1 MPASLTIV
9 GAGPGAD
16 DLITVRAAR
25 RIAAADIVLYTP
37 AAAPLSWLRTQTK
50 DEAELIDLGVPAGED
65 VLDVLRR
72 AVRDK
77 LAVVR
82 LHPGDPAAWPELR
95 AQRETCTRLG
105 IDVEV
110 VPGVSQESAV
120 AASLGVALVE
130 PAHADTV
137 VVSGQDL
144 TRVKDLATKSSTLA
158 VHAPAA
164 RADDLVAALTA
175 GGLPEDTPVALA
187 YQGTDREM
195 TVVRTTLRDLPATV
209 KQHKVWRSALFLIG
223 TAVRPSRTRVAP
235 RAPEP
240 VQRAK
245 EPEPKP
251 VRTTTARRTTKRR
264 KTAKR

>member
-1 MPASLTIV
+1 MPASLSIV

-16 DLITVRAAR
+16 DLLTVRAAR

-50 DEAELIDLGVPAGED
+50 PEAELIDLGVPSTED
-65 VLDVLRR
+65 VLSVLRR
-72 AVRDK
+72 AVRDR

-82 LHPGDPAAWPELR
+82 LHHGDPATWPELR

-105 IDVEV
+105 IEVEV

-120 AASLGVALVE
+120 AAALGVALVE
-130 PAHADTV
+130 PAHADTI

-144 TRVKDLATKSSTLA
+144 TTVKELAAKSSTLA

-175 GGLPEDTPVALA
+175 AGIASDTPVAMA
-187 YQGTDREM
+187 YQGPDREM
-195 TVVRTTLRDLPATV
+195 TVVRTTLRELPATV

-223 TAVRPSRTRVAP
+223 TAMRPSRTRVAP

-240 VQRAK
+240 VQRTQ
-245 EPEPKP
+245 EPKP
-251 VRTTTARRTTKRR
+251 ARTPARRTTKRR
-264 KTAKR
+264 KPAKR